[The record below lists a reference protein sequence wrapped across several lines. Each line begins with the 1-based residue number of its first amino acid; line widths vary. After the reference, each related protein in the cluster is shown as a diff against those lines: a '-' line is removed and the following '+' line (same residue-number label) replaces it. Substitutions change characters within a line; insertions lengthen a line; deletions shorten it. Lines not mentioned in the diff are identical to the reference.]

1 MRKIIYAG
9 LCVVLSSCTVLGG
22 GGKFV
27 APEAAP
33 ASIEVSH
40 FDFDSVTI
48 LAPVQIVN
56 KSRSAAEF
64 GSAGYTLSIAGRE
77 VGAGS
82 LNISRLDATQ
92 SEVLPLEVTLNYE
105 ELLQKLGGFADRETL
120 PLTLLTVLESR
131 NETQDDAV
139 FIAST
144 SSSSAEIPA
153 LSKPQI
159 FVDALELKSFNMAIA
174 ELELRVRIVNPNAVP
189 LELSGLQF
197 VISVDGKSWHT
208 QEILQ
213 NITVPVRSDVVL
225 DAPFSVRPREHSTE
239 VYRMLNMSQE
249 FEFTVSGSGD
259 AFVDIDGFTTP
270 YIWDFERKGQQKFER
285 LN

>member
-1 MRKIIYAG
+1 MKKVIYVA
-9 LCVVLSSCTVLGG
+9 LFVALSGCAVLGIG
-22 GGKFV
+22 SGFT
-27 APEAAP
+27 APKATP
-33 ASIEVSH
+33 AIIEISH

-48 LAPVQIVN
+48 QAPIQIEN
-56 KSRSAAEF
+56 KSRTAATF
-64 GSAGYTLSIAGRE
+64 GTSGYALSIAGRE
-77 VGAGS
+77 VGART
-82 LNISRLDATQ
+82 LAISGLDAAETMI
-92 SEVLPLEVTLNYE
+92 LPLEVTLNYE
-105 ELLQKLGGFADRETL
+105 DLKQHLGGFADRETL
-120 PLTLLTVLESR
+120 PLSLLSTLESR
-131 NETQDDAV
+131 SATQEDATFEV
-139 FIAST
+139 TTVTT
-144 SSSSAEIPA
+144 SFDIPA

-159 FVDALELKSFNMAIA
+159 IIDALALKSFNMAIA

-208 QEILQ
+208 QEINQ

>member
-9 LCVVLSSCTVLGG
+9 LCVVLASCTVLGG

-27 APEAAP
+27 TPEAAP

-56 KSRSAAEF
+56 NSRSAAEF
-64 GSAGYTLSIAGRE
+64 GSAGYTMSIAGRE

-82 LNISRLDATQ
+82 LTISRLDAAQ
-92 SEVLPLEVTLNYE
+92 SQVLPLEVTLNYE
-105 ELLQKLGGFADRETL
+105 ELFQKLGGFADRETL

-159 FVDALELKSFNMAIA
+159 FVDALALKSFNMAIA

-208 QEILQ
+208 QEINQ
-213 NITVPVRSDVVL
+213 NITVPVRSDIVL

>member
-9 LCVVLSSCTVLGG
+9 LCVVLASCTVLGG

-27 APEAAP
+27 TPEAAP

-56 KSRSAAEF
+56 NSRSAAEF
-64 GSAGYTLSIAGRE
+64 GSAGYTMSIAGRE

-82 LNISRLDATQ
+82 LTISRLDAAQ
-92 SEVLPLEVTLNYE
+92 SQVLPLEVTLNYE
-105 ELLQKLGGFADRETL
+105 ELFQKLGGFADRETL

-159 FVDALELKSFNMAIA
+159 IVDALALKSFNMAIA